1 MTLSDITHECESVCG
16 CVWWWQRAESPS
28 EKGERRAPQGYAKPT
43 AFSWPAC
50 ALPRWTRASGRGME
64 SASQEEAR
72 FLGPGGGEYRNPG
85 LPLLSLRGPGKAGPS
100 EGGAPLV
107 GHNSLP
113 NHLWLHRHRFSFQ
126 GGLYGSSALVWDF
139 PPALGRADPL
149 SASDPS
155 LPLKPSLPLP
165 LLLCPPPTDLEK
177 RHLSP

>member
-1 MTLSDITHECESVCG
+1 MNVRVCVGVCG
-16 CVWWWQRAESPS
+16 GG
-28 EKGERRAPQGYAKPT
+28 KGLSHPVRRVKEG
-43 AFSWPAC
+43 
-50 ALPRWTRASGRGME
+50 LPRAMQSLQL
-64 SASQEEAR
+64 S
-72 FLGPGGGEYRNPG
+72 LGQPVLCLGGPGHLVEGWSLPHKKKQGSLGLGGGEYRNPG